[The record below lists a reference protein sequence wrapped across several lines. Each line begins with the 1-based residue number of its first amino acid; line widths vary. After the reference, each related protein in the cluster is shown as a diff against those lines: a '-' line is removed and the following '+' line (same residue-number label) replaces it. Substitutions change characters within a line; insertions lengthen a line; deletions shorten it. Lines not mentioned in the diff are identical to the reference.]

1 MPFNVLTERFDREW
15 RIYQQES
22 ERGVGGQYYESNS
35 SFAVPYPGL
44 TGRRHYLGVGLDGLR
59 RREKYSAA
67 SGRGNRGGIRPWTN
81 GYGSTRT
88 DAGGRSQSHRHAS
101 DGGSANSHALSYY
114 GAASRTGLDA

>member
-1 MPFNVLTERFDREW
+1 MPFNALTERFDREW

-35 SFAVPYPGL
+35 SFAAPYPGL

-67 SGRGNRGGIRPWTN
+67 AQGRGNCGGIPPRTG
-81 GYGSTRT
+81 GYSYTCTG
-88 DAGGRSQSHRHAS
+88 ARSQSHRHAS
-101 DGGSANSHALSYY
+101 DGASANSHALSYY
-114 GAASRTGLDA
+114 GAASRTGLYT